1 MAGLIAPKKSDR
13 PRYGVGRLF
22 YWFWI
27 MGKVNAMIVGIP
39 RSRSMDEMRVGLP
52 PRAVK
57 NLVANGR
64 TVLVENQAGHGSGFN
79 DTSYEQAGA
88 RVVHSLEEVYG
99 RADVIVKVNA
109 PTADEYDL
117 IREGQTFLGVLHL
130 AVADR
135 ALLEILLQ
143 RGCTAIDFTTV
154 TDQDGSLPVLRPIS
168 QIAGRMVPQI
178 AARYLQTDH
187 GGLGILLGGAPAVPP
202 AEVVVLGAGTVGR
215 NAVRA
220 CVGAGARVTLLDT
233 NHDRISEIDWA
244 FPGQVTT
251 FRANEATL
259 RKVLTYADVVVGAV
273 LIPGARTPHL
283 VTKEMVGL
291 LRDKSLI
298 IDISV
303 DQGGCFETSR
313 PTRLTDPTYVVDGIL
328 HYCVP
333 NLTSLVARSATYA
346 LANETLPYVCAA
358 SKGSLSEAIADQPL
372 LAAGVNIIAGQVT
385 NSRLAEALGL
395 PTVSLSQLI
404 EGENS

>member
-1 MAGLIAPKKSDR
+1 
-13 PRYGVGRLF
+13 
-22 YWFWI
+22 
-27 MGKVNAMIVGIP
+27 MIVGIP
-39 RSRSMDEMRVGLP
+39 RSRSVDERRVGLP
-52 PRAVK
+52 PRAVN
-57 NLVANGR
+57 NLVTRGR
-64 TVLVENQAGHGSGFN
+64 SVLVERKAGQGSGFS
-79 DTSYEQAGA
+79 DSQYEQAGA
-88 RVVHSLEEVYG
+88 VIVHSLDEVYG

-109 PTADEYDL
+109 PTPGEYDL
-117 IREGQTFLGVLHL
+117 IREKQTIMAVMHL
-130 AVADR
+130 AVADPQ
-135 ALLEILLQ
+135 LVEILLQ
-143 RGCTAIDFTTV
+143 RRCTAVDFV
-154 TDQDGSLPVLRPIS
+154 TISDERGHLPVLRPLS

-202 AEVVVLGAGTVGR
+202 AEVVVIGAGTVGR

-233 NHDRISEIDWA
+233 SHDRISELDWA

-259 RKVLTYADVVVGAV
+259 CKVLSYADVVVGAV

-291 LRDKSLI
+291 LREKSLI

-313 PTRLTDPTYVVDGIL
+313 PTRLSDPTYVVDGIV

-333 NLTSLVARSATYA
+333 NLTSLVARSTTYA

-358 SKGSLSEAIADQPL
+358 SESGLEAALAKQPL
-372 LAAGVNIIAGQVT
+372 LASGINIMAGKVTHAG
-385 NSRLAEALGL
+385 LGEVL
-395 PTVSLSQLI
+395 GRETASAIDLI
-404 EGENS
+404 NGGKS